1 MGYFKTEFCVS
12 HIRYILLY
20 YIVYKNATKIIRKI
34 PKFVLFFSKNNA
46 PPTAVRYILCRLHG
60 NSIYFI
66 TKCVL
71 VKIFFVI
78 YSKYSVSFHLSVT
91 HPRTQTRITLPITS
105 FKCGAQQ
112 KTSGIY
118 AIAVPMKQIGKI
130 RPYTINKNVILSDS
144 EESPYLIKPGDSSE
158 LKLLRMTHLI
168 NIMQTASLPSPL
180 LRNKP
185 AKSVHIQ

>member
-20 YIVYKNATKIIRKI
+20 YIVYKNATKIIRKN

-46 PPTAVRYILCRLHG
+46 PLKAVRYILCRHHG

-71 VKIFFVI
+71 VKIFLVI
-78 YSKYSVSFHLSVT
+78 YSKYAVSFYPSVT
-91 HPRTQTRITLPITS
+91 PPRAQTRITLPITS

-112 KTSGIY
+112 KTSGISARHSVLFISQNSRLRLRFQQGMHRY
-118 AIAVPMKQIGKI
+118 STYRAHPQLRPLQILPQLHLPHRFQTVGH
-130 RPYTINKNVILSDS
+130 RP
-144 EESPYLIKPGDSSE
+144 
-158 LKLLRMTHLI
+158 
-168 NIMQTASLPSPL
+168 
-180 LRNKP
+180 P
-185 AKSVHIQ
+185 AQRGLHHSAEG